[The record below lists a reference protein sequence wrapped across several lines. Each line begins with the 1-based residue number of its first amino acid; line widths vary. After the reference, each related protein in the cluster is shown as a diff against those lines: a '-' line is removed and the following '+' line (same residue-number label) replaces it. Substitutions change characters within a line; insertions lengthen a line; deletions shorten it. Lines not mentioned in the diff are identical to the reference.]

1 MLLKVKPLN
10 SEIISIEIDE
20 NSKIEDLEDKIL
32 DLTGIPA
39 DTYRLVYKGR
49 ILKKESIINELNIN
63 GTIFMVKTS
72 VYLIIYFIII
82 INRNQKMPNLKMK
95 VYHHLIQ

>member
-20 NSKIEDLEDKIL
+20 NNKVEELEEKIL
-32 DLTGIPA
+32 DLTGISA

-49 ILKKESIINELNIN
+49 ILKKESIINTLDIN

-72 VYLIIYFIII
+72 VF
-82 INRNQKMPNLKMK
+82 
-95 VYHHLIQ
+95 